1 MNKVQNNPRK
11 CLCHSQ
17 IRKSEDNIKTIINVL
32 RNDFID
38 PFSTDLDSDKLYNL
52 ASGSYLPDDVAESF
66 CQFKSVGHCRETHSL
81 SD

>member
-11 CLCHSQ
+11 CLRHSQ
-17 IRKSEDNIKTIINVL
+17 IRKSEDNVKTIMNVL

-52 ASGSYLPDDVAESF
+52 ASGSYLPDDD
-66 CQFKSVGHCRETHSL
+66 CQFKSVAHCRETHSL